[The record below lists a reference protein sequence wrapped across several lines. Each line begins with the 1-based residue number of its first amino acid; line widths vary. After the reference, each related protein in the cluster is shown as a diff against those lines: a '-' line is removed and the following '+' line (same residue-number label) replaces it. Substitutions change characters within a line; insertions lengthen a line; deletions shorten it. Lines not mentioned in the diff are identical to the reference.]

1 MMLSQSHEGTKKD
14 GNPYKALTTESTEN
28 TEETMNLLRVGFGY
42 VGFLLLFSVP
52 SVSWFIAVKFFI
64 APCPTL
70 VFEGLNRAL
79 TLLHTG

>member
-1 MMLSQSHEGTKKD
+1 MLSRSTERLKI
-14 GNPYKALTTESTEN
+14 NKAKAFTTEHTED
-28 TEETMNLLRVGFGY
+28 TEKFKNQKI
-42 VGFLLLFSVP
+42 FSVL

>member
-52 SVSWFIAVKFFI
+52 SVSSVVNAFGFLGLLFVREAKSF
-64 APCPTL
+64 L
-70 VFEGLNRAL
+70 VQN
-79 TLLHTG
+79 TM